1 MWEKFTTKPFTTT
14 DDGTGTGECKFLDFV
29 PTPWESWMVVAAP
42 HVEPA
47 FLSAFLGRLTAEV
60 HAFNSPEAR
69 KGSSPDFVEGHF
81 KYPRKDVEAW
91 FEQVDYPKAGLDVV
105 STATVEKTLR

>member
-1 MWEKFTTKPFTTT
+1 
-14 DDGTGTGECKFLDFV
+14 
-29 PTPWESWMVVAAP
+29 MVVAAP